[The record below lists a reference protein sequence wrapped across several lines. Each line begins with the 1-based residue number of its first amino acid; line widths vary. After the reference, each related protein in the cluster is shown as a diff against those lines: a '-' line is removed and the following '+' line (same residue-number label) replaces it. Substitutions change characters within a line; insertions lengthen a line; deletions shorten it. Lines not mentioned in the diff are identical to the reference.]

1 MLPHRLIK
9 VKGQLVQMLDWKQ
22 ADGQTRPIASPGP
35 LTSAVGSVKA
45 ARVDCGSAV
54 ALGRQVAMQ
63 VHRARGHPEWR
74 G

>member
-9 VKGQLVQMLDWKQ
+9 VKGQLIQMLDWKQ
-22 ADGQTRPIASPGP
+22 ADGQTR
-35 LTSAVGSVKA
+35 AVGSVKA

-63 VHRARGHPEWR
+63 VHGARGHPEWR